1 MTLTILSVMLSS
13 CETGVTE
20 SLFDKEPDT
29 VISAQ
34 TSYNGTVPN
43 MIRVRMDESMA
54 ARLIHSSDQDGY
66 VDTSVLDA
74 EGFDSASLRVRTT
87 FMIGGRFLERQKKA
101 GLDRWFDVMY
111 DTSVETRSAM
121 NLPGVEYEEP
131 VYVPARND
139 YMNDP

>member
-1 MTLTILSVMLSS
+1 MQLDSRLLMTLTILSVMLSS

-54 ARLIHSSDQDGY
+54 ARLTCSCDHDGY
-66 VDTSVLDA
+66 VDAAVLEA
-74 EGFDSASLRVRTT
+74 EGFDSTTVRVRTT
-87 FMIGGRFLERQKKA
+87 FMIGGRYIERQKKA
-101 GLDRWFDVMY
+101 
-111 DTSVETRSAM
+111 
-121 NLPGVEYEEP
+121 
-131 VYVPARND
+131 
-139 YMNDP
+139 